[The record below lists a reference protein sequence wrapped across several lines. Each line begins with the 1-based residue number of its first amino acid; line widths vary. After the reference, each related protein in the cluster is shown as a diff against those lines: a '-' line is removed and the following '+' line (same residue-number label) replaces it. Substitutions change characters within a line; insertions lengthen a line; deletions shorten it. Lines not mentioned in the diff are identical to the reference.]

1 MEYEEMEN
9 VASYEIEKY
18 GECLR
23 DKSVLI
29 MGEGRNTSEIFEI
42 LSQGFGN
49 DGMGSCKSITWP
61 RVGVLF
67 EQVKRSDED
76 VKSKTAT
83 MVADKRLNDGH
94 EFVDMFT
101 AEYMEKPI
109 EEADVVIVTGGYG
122 DHASNRIMEYLI
134 GMQKQFMV
142 RTTFSELV
150 DPEIFPC
157 VKHGEVWVG
166 AYGASILQERI
177 SIERAVMQESMTY
190 EDLDRSYC
198 WITNMSGT
206 RGRRDYE
213 LHTMAENLSGNKELI
228 EYLERDYGEITY
240 HKYEDWDDAF
250 VDVPVVSAIPK
261 DFGGF
266 MGVPVAFLP
275 TYDPEEFEI
284 VSARR
289 GNNSL
294 MGLGTIEPLFV
305 KGSGNN
311 RRVGSRVFI
320 RRRI

>member
-29 MGEGRNTSEIFEI
+29 MGEGGSTSRIFEI
-42 LSQGFGN
+42 LSQGFDENGK
-49 DGMGSCKSITWP
+49 GSCKNITWP
-61 RVGVLF
+61 RVGVLL
-67 EQVKRSDED
+67 EQVKRCDEGG
-76 VKSKTAT
+76 TARTST

-122 DHASNRIMEYLI
+122 DHASNQIMEYLI
-134 GMQKQFMV
+134 GMRKRFMV
-142 RTTFSELV
+142 RTTFSEV
-150 DPEIFPC
+150 VEPDIFPC
-157 VKHGEVWVG
+157 IKHGEIWVG
-166 AYGASILQERI
+166 AYGASVLQDRI
-177 SIERAVMQESMTY
+177 SMDRALWQESITY

-198 WITNMSGT
+198 WITNISGT
-206 RGRRDYE
+206 RSRRDYE

-228 EYLERDYGEITY
+228 EYLERDYGEIEY
-240 HKYEDWDDAF
+240 HKYEDWDDSF

-261 DFGGF
+261 DFGGY
-266 MGVPVAFLP
+266 MGVPVAFLL

-289 GNNSL
+289 GNHSL
-294 MGLGTIEPLFV
+294 MGLDKIYPLFV
-305 KGSGNN
+305 RGSGNN

-320 RRRI
+320 RRRR